1 MKISVRDLHNDMT
14 KKIENGELASIFDYV
29 THKVLKSDTT
39 LRSFI
44 PPQVRK
50 ITPKSRQI
58 CGCEL
63 CIIPKDM
70 QIYLNIF
77 RTRPVIYLQKKSVV
91 IHTGNSLFRTTSA
104 VHHKDKV
111 FPDG

>member
-1 MKISVRDLHNDMT
+1 MDVYVRDIHNNMI
-14 KKIENGELASIFDYV
+14 KPLENGGLDNVVYSV
-29 THKVLKSDTT
+29 TNKLMISDTI

-44 PPQVRK
+44 PPQIREM
-50 ITPKSRQI
+50 TPKLRDI

-77 RTRPVIYLQKKSVV
+77 RTRRVIYLQQKYVV
-91 IHTGNSLFRTTSA
+91 RHKHNSLFSTTSNA
-104 VHHKDKV
+104 HYKDIV
-111 FPDG
+111 FT